1 MAEPRLPTPAGTSR
15 LVQWRRRALIGV
27 VVLYVSVLV
36 LAPIAALIAGA
47 LANGLPGFLATILH
61 PDHLAALRLTVG
73 IGLVT
78 VAAHLVLGTIVAWVL
93 VRDDFP
99 GKTLVNALVD
109 TPFAV
114 SPVVVGY
121 MVFLLFGRKGVFAPY
136 VERLGLNIVFAL
148 PGLVLVTMFV
158 TLPFMIRELVPI
170 LASMPR
176 EQEQAA
182 ATLGASGWLTFRRII
197 LPGLRWGL
205 VYGTTLTFAR
215 ALGEFGAVLVV
226 GGGVRGR
233 TETVT
238 LFIYRMLD
246 ERQYVAGYSAALLL
260 GLLSLG
266 LVLGTEL
273 VKRRAG
279 GKH

>member
-1 MAEPRLPTPAGTSR
+1 MADSRLPKPAGTPR

-36 LAPIAALIAGA
+36 LAPIAALVAGA
-47 LANGLPGFLATILH
+47 LANGLSGFLATILR

-99 GKTLVNALVD
+99 GKALVNALVD

-121 MVFLLFGRKGVFAPY
+121 MVFLLFGRTGVFAPH
-136 VERLGLNIVFAL
+136 VQRLGLNIVFAL

-158 TLPFMIRELVPI
+158 TLPFMIRELMPI

-279 GKH
+279 GQH